1 MFSLVFFRA
10 IRMSKPSRQHKML
23 GDSGGPSWAP
33 PAAAPSQ
40 EGHSEGSKKAL
51 NKLMAEHE
59 LRLAQLLLRFILLC

>member
-10 IRMSKPSRQHKML
+10 IHMSKPSRQHKML

-40 EGHSEGSKKAL
+40 EGRSEGSKKAL
-51 NKLMAEHE
+51 EHE
-59 LRLAQLLLRFILLC
+59 LWLAQLLLRFILLC

>member
-40 EGHSEGSKKAL
+40 EGCSEGSKKAL
-51 NKLMAEHE
+51 EHE